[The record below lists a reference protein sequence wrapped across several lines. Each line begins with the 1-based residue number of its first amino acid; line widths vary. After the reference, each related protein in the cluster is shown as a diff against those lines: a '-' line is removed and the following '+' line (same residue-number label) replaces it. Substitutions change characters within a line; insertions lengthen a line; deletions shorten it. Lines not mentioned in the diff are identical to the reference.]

1 MAVTCKF
8 SKSVDE
14 VWAVLCDPDFRV
26 DRSIALGELSAE
38 CDIEEDGDTVK
49 IHMVREVVRELPS
62 VLAKIFNPKQT
73 LEFVETWQSVKNGW
87 EGNME
92 IEIKNQPVQ
101 LGASISLLATADG
114 CEYSVSHR
122 CKAKIPLVGGK
133 VEKFIL
139 SQTDSGALDELSY
152 LKKALAEA

>member
-1 MAVTCKF
+1 MAVKCKI
-8 SKSVDE
+8 SRDINE

-26 DRSIALGELSAE
+26 ERSVALGELSAE
-38 CDIEEDGDTVK
+38 CDVEEDGSTAK

-73 LEFVETWQSVKNGW
+73 LEFVENWRACDNGW
-87 EGNME
+87 EGE
-92 IEIKNQPVQ
+92 ISIEVKGQPVD
-101 LGASISLLATADG
+101 LSATMSLLATGEG
-114 CEYSVSHR
+114 CEYTVSHR

-139 SQTDSGALDELSY
+139 SQTDSGALDELNY
-152 LKKALAEA
+152 LKSKFA

>member
-73 LEFVETWQSVKNGW
+73 LEFVETWRSVKNGW
-87 EGNME
+87 EGSME

-101 LGASISLLATADG
+101 LGIVARRRFRWSAGRLRNLFSLRLTQA
-114 CEYSVSHR
+114 R
-122 CKAKIPLVGGK
+122 
-133 VEKFIL
+133 
-139 SQTDSGALDELSY
+139 
-152 LKKALAEA
+152 